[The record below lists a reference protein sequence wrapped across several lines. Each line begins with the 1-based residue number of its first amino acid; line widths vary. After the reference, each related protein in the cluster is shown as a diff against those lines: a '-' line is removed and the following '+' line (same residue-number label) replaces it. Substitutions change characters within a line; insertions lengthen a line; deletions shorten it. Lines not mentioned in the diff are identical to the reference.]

1 MARAA
6 AGLSPV
12 GRRRRSFVV
21 SVAAGLALLALA
33 GGAGAARA
41 SETDAWTALGR
52 GVEHRRLERGAIAG
66 HAFRF
71 RPADVVLRVV
81 PAPPERA
88 RVAALA
94 PAGDA
99 IATNAS
105 FFDEAGR
112 TMGLAID
119 RGRSVGGRRLA
130 KWAGFVVERGR
141 PRIVPGSALGDGAGA
156 DLVVQGFPRLVVGGG
171 VPRLKPQRAQ
181 RTVVCVADARVVLL
195 VTTSR
200 VDATELAR
208 FLVAPPATGGIGCRD
223 ALNLDGGSSTQLAA
237 RWGGFEARVDGA
249 WGVPNALV
257 VTPKPSEG
265 RSPGQ

>member
-1 MARAA
+1 MRQI
-6 AGLSPV
+6 
-12 GRRRRSFVV
+12 VV
-21 SVAAGLALLALA
+21 LLALA
-33 GGAGAARA
+33 FDMALLGVAGAADG
-41 SETDAWTALGR
+41 DAWAALGR
-52 GVEHRRLERGAIAG
+52 GVEHRRLEHGAIAG

-71 RPADVVLRVV
+71 RPDDVELRVV
-81 PAPPERA
+81 PAPGGRA
-88 RVAALA
+88 RVADFA

-112 TMGLAID
+112 TMGLAVD

-130 KWAGFVVERGR
+130 KWAAFVLEGRR
-141 PRIVPGSALGDGAGA
+141 PRIVAGSALGDGAGA
-156 DLVVQGFPRLVVGGG
+156 DLVVQGLPRLVVAGA

-181 RTVVCVADARVVLL
+181 RTVLCVAGARVVLL

-208 FLVAPPATGGIGCRD
+208 LLAAPAADGGLGCRD

-237 RWGGFEARVDGA
+237 RWGGFAARIDGA

-257 VTPKPSEG
+257 VTPKPSAG
-265 RSPGQ
+265 RSPQP